1 MLYGISDSVSAM
13 SASSLKASVSVPPN
27 QRTLR
32 AMVLCLCCLL
42 AARVLGLLISASA
55 GKSGDQPR
63 TTGPAVPVLADA
75 IGACRT
81 RLRGGGG
88 GFRARAA
95 APERAGATH

>member
-75 IGACRT
+75 IGGGET
-81 RLRGGGG
+81 LRLGGGG
-88 GFRARAA
+88 GHSAT
-95 APERAGATH
+95 AGAR